1 MKYLIATLC
10 LSLSACATCD
20 PKVIIETK
28 EVSIPV
34 VTRCKVKYPQKPVDI
49 VKDAVPTKYY
59 EQIIVLIRENVDY
72 RNYINELESVLK
84 VCADDD
90 PPK

>member
-10 LSLSACATCD
+10 LALSACATCD

-49 VKDAVPTKYY
+49 TKDAVPTKYY
-59 EQIIVLIRENVDY
+59 EQIIALIRENVDY
-72 RNYINELESVLK
+72 RNYINELEAVLK

-90 PPK
+90 PAK